1 MAFNVPINSILPY
14 PTPADWVRPA
24 DWIAI
29 EDVANEV
36 QFLVADTALKAFA
49 IQTTFTQNSGANIYI
64 DWGDGIIDTIATP
77 TTVTTNHVYSTGGTP
92 CSRGYNTFKIR
103 IWGDATCVITNVKHI
118 TNSVVTGGNPYYNVG
133 VLEAYFG
140 DGTMGGVSS
149 SLFSSN
155 GGTGS
160 VASFLYLEF
169 VKLPAAV
176 SWISQMEYMFQNC
189 ISLYKVILPTS
200 ASSLTSLLSAFNT
213 CKNLL
218 DITLPLNA
226 TSITNLAS
234 TCTGCRSL
242 RTVSFPTT
250 LDNCVSFNNAFSA
263 CISLKNVTLPSIN
276 TCVDFSAALQNC
288 TSLQW
293 ARFTSLPTPTSPG
306 TVVNLSQIFQ
316 YCTSLQNVYF
326 PSVCSDNAVY
336 NCFYLCLQSYNLKSI
351 IFPLNF
357 NASSMDGAFS
367 QCQSLTSVGLPA
379 SMPALTTAYQLFSG
393 CYQLSSVTLPS
404 TVGASINLAA
414 TFHSCNSLASIIIP
428 SSWIIT
434 SLNSTFQ
441 NCINIK
447 TITLP
452 NNAQNSITTMN
463 LAFNSCPKLESITMP
478 TSLNLVSTLQNAF
491 SNCLKIT
498 SVVLPASMPALTN
511 MSSAFSGCSSLI
523 SATLPTSTPALTSLS
538 GMFINCTSIETVTL
552 PATVGA
558 VNGFGQTFQYCPSL
572 KTVTLPT
579 TQMSSVV
586 QLSNFI
592 ARSGS
597 LTTINNLDKLGSLTA
612 TPLVYAA
619 VFLSSTLTLTS
630 LSFSCPFSELSVNG
644 MNYAPFFSKLNSL
657 RLLNTGVGQWSS
669 GTSPQLDVSY
679 CDLGVAALD
688 QLFTDL
694 TTVTSKT
701 INITG
706 CTGALGCTRS
716 IATTKGWT
724 VTG

>member
-1 MAFNVPINSILPY
+1 MAFNVPINSILLY
-14 PTPADWVRPA
+14 PTPADWVRPG
-24 DWIAI
+24 DWITI
-29 EDVANEV
+29 TDVANEV

-64 DWGDGIIDTIATP
+64 DWGDGVTDTISTP
-77 TTVTTNHVYSTGGTP
+77 TTVTTNHVYTTGGTP

-118 TNSVVTGGNPYYNVG
+118 ANSVVTGGNPYYNVG

-189 ISLYKVILPTS
+189 ISLYKVVMPTS
-200 ASSLTSLLSAFNT
+200 ASSLTSLLSAFNA

-226 TSITNLAS
+226 TSITSLAS
-234 TCTGCRSL
+234 TCTGCRNL

-250 LDNCVSFNNAFSA
+250 LDNCVSFNNAFSGN
-263 CISLKNVTLPSIN
+263 SLKNVTLPSIN
-276 TCVDFSAALQNC
+276 KCVDFTAAFLNC
-288 TSLQW
+288 ASLQW
-293 ARFTSLPTPTSPG
+293 ARFTSLPAPASPG
-306 TVVNLSQIFQ
+306 TAVNLSQIFQ
-316 YCTSLQNVYF
+316 YCSSLQNVYF
-326 PSVCSDNAVY
+326 PSVCSSNAVY
-336 NCFYLCLQSYNLKSI
+336 NCFFLCYQAYNLKSI

-357 NASSMDGAFS
+357 NASSMNGSFY
-367 QCQSLTSVGLPA
+367 QCQSLTSVVFPA
-379 SMPALTTAYQLFSG
+379 SMPALTTADQLFAG

-404 TVGASINLAA
+404 TVGASINLTAA
-414 TFHSCNSLASIIIP
+414 FSSCNSLASIIIP

-434 SLNSTFQ
+434 SLNITFQ
-441 NCINIK
+441 SCISIK

-463 LAFNSCPKLESITMP
+463 ATFSNCPKLESVTMP

-491 SNCLKIT
+491 SNCAKIT
-498 SVVLPASMPALTN
+498 SVVLPASMPALTTL
-511 MSSAFSGCSSLI
+511 SSAFSGCSSLI
-523 SATLPTSTPALTSLS
+523 SATLPTSTPALTFLT

-558 VNGFGQTFQYCPSL
+558 VPYFTQMFQSCPSL

-586 QLSNFI
+586 QLLNFI

-612 TPLVYAA
+612 TPLVLAEN
-619 VFLSSTLTLTS
+619 FLSSTLTLTS
-630 LSFSCPFSELSVNG
+630 LSFSCPFSLLSVNG
-644 MNYAPFFSKLNSL
+644 MNYTASFSKLNSL
-657 RLLNTGVGQWSS
+657 RLLNTGAGQWNS
-669 GTSPQLDVSY
+669 GTAPQLDVSY

>member
-64 DWGDGIIDTIATP
+64 DWGDGVIDTIATP

-103 IWGDATCVITNVKHI
+103 IWGDTTCVITNVKHI

-140 DGTMGGVSS
+140 DGTMEGVSS

-200 ASSLTSLLSAFNT
+200 ASSLTSLFSAFNG

-250 LDNCVSFNNAFSA
+250 LDNCVSFNNAFSG
-263 CISLKNVTLPSIN
+263 CFSLKNVTLPSIN
-276 TCVDFSAALQNC
+276 ACVDFLYAFQNC

-306 TVVNLSQIFQ
+306 TAVNLSQIFQ

-326 PSVCSDNAVY
+326 PSVCSGNAVY

-357 NASSMDGAFS
+357 NASSMTGAFY
-367 QCQSLTSVGLPA
+367 QCQSLTSVVFPA
-379 SMPALTTAYQLFSG
+379 SMPDLTTVEQSFSG
-393 CYQLSSVTLPS
+393 CFRLSSVTLPS
-404 TVGASINLAA
+404 TVGASISLAS
-414 TFHSCNSLASIIIP
+414 TFISCNSLESIIIP

-434 SLNSTFQ
+434 NLANTFQ
-441 NCINIK
+441 NCISIK

-452 NNAQNSITTMN
+452 NNAQNSITTMF
-463 LAFNSCPKLESITMP
+463 LAFNNCYKLESIIMP
-478 TSLNLVSTLQNAF
+478 TSLNLLSTIQNAF
-491 SNCLKIT
+491 SNCVKIT
-498 SVVLPASMPALTN
+498 SIVLPASMPALTTL
-511 MSSAFSGCSSLI
+511 SSAFSNCPSLI
-523 SATLPTSTPALTSLS
+523 SATLPTSAPALTFLS
-538 GMFINCTSIETVTL
+538 GMFLNCTSIETVTL
-552 PATVGA
+552 PATVGP
-558 VNGFGQTFQYCPSL
+558 VNSVSIFAGCTSL
-572 KTVTLPT
+572 KTITLPT
-579 TQMSSVV
+579 TQMSSVANAG
-586 QLSNFI
+586 SFI
-592 ARSGS
+592 TQSGS

-612 TPLVYAA
+612 TPLVYAES
-619 VFLSSTLTLTS
+619 FLSSTLTLTS
-630 LSFSCPFSELSVNG
+630 LSFSCPFSMLSVNG
-644 MNYAPFFSKLNSL
+644 PSATFFNKLNSL
-657 RLLNTGVGQWSS
+657 RLLNAGAGQWNS
-669 GTSPQLDVSY
+669 GTAPQLDVSY